1 MIINKLEIINFGKF
15 KNKTIEFCDGFNVV
29 LGNNEA
35 GKSTVIDFIYAMLYG
50 FGEKRGTLPLRE
62 KYIPWDSSY
71 CEGKIFL
78 TLDDGE
84 KIFVYRRT
92 GETKKS
98 DIFKVFD
105 EVTGTEL
112 NISEDKIAPISAGA
126 FLRTLCIKQLS
137 SVIDGSD
144 EDIMQRLSDMAVS
157 GEDGISC
164 DKAIKILKDYKREL
178 APRGGGGV
186 LGELK
191 RKYEELLVK
200 NEKEEEKR
208 KSQYITQNKLKAEKD
223 ILKKAQT
230 EYENFKESNV
240 IYEIADI
247 KARID
252 EKQKQLDALSKE
264 KPKNLKPLFIGL
276 AVFFGIYSFI
286 HYAFLFITA
295 VSVLFAVFLKPKSNT
310 SERETLFSEID
321 KLEES
326 LVLLEENA
334 QKSENTKKLLFERY
348 SFSQREVYRLE
359 AYLNEL
365 NREEDDTCVKD
376 ELLNADT
383 ELYMAQK
390 MLSAVNVSIE
400 SLEKAKEYM
409 HKSFTPKLNTIASK
423 YLALLTNSKYENLS
437 ADENF
442 NILITST
449 IPRKGEL
456 FSGGTIDQMHFSL
469 RLAIIDMLFGNDK
482 IFLILDQ
489 PFMQYDEERKSSA
502 LNLLKEISPNR
513 QILLFGEKCK
523 EADCE
528 LNL

>member
-15 KNKTIEFCDGFNVV
+15 KDKTIEFCDGFNTIS
-29 LGNNEA
+29 GNNEA
-35 GKSTVIDFIYAMLYG
+35 GKSTIIDFIYMMLYG

-84 KIFVYRRT
+84 KICVYRRT

-98 DIFKVFD
+98 DTFKVFD

-112 NISEDKIAPISAGA
+112 NLSEEKIAPLSSGA

-178 APRGGGGV
+178 APRGSGGV

-191 RKYEELLVK
+191 RRYDELLIK
-200 NEKEEEKR
+200 SEKEEEKR
-208 KSQYITQNKLKAEKD
+208 KSQYITENKLKAEKE
-223 ILKKAQT
+223 ILKKTEA
-230 EYENFKESNV
+230 EYESFKGSDASS
-240 IYEIADI
+240 EIADI

-264 KPKNLKPLFIGL
+264 KPKNLRPLFVGL
-276 AVFFGIYSFI
+276 AVLFGAFSFI
-286 HYAFLFITA
+286 HYAFLFGVA
-295 VSVLFAVFLKPKSNT
+295 VFVFLAIFLKPKNSNG
-310 SERETLFSEID
+310 EREALFGEID

-326 LVLLEENA
+326 LGAIEENA
-334 QKSENTKKLLFERY
+334 HKSESTKKLLFERY
-348 SFSQREVYRLE
+348 ASSQKEVYRLE

-365 NREEDDTCVKD
+365 YRED
-376 ELLNADT
+376 ENADYKE
-383 ELYMAQK
+383 ELMEVTKELSEAQN
-390 MLSAVNVSIE
+390 MLTALNISIE

-409 HKSFTPKLNTIASK
+409 HKSFTPKLNEIASN
-423 YLALLTNSKYENLS
+423 YLSFLTNSKYEHLS

-469 RLAIIDMLFGNDK
+469 RLAIIDMLFGDNK
-482 IFLILDQ
+482 IFFILDQ

-502 LNLLKEISPNR
+502 LNLLKELSQKR
-513 QILLFGEKCK
+513 QILLFGEKCDT
-523 EADCE
+523 ADCS